1 MKNVLVHQ
9 IENGLYQRQILTDE
23 VTNFECRL
31 VVPKSELRV
40 QIMKD
45 SYAFDFILF
54 GEDIQK
60 RIK

>member
-23 VTNFECRL
+23 VANFECHL
-31 VVPKSELRV
+31 VVLKSELGV

-45 SYAFDFILF
+45 SYVFDFILF